1 MTLRRI
7 LTLIAVAA
15 LIAVIGFAVHAWAN
29 GVRFYAV
36 ESGSMAP
43 AVHAG
48 DLVIDLPTT
57 PTSTYRIGDIIT
69 FHPTPGTTT
78 THRIAALEAA
88 GIVTRGDAN
97 PSSDVGY
104 LQATSIVGRVVAI
117 VPFGGYVAVFFRQ
130 PAGVAALLLF
140 LVAAVLLWHLIGG
153 SRPRTDE
160 SANAA
165 DEASGQTSS
174 EEPASNAQAVADS
187 NDVERIEPAADRDTT
202 ARATFG
208 SENA

>member
-7 LTLIAVAA
+7 LTLMAVAA
-15 LIAVIGFAVHAWAN
+15 IVAVIGFAAYAWAN

-104 LQATSIVGRVVAI
+104 LQATSIVGRVAAV

-140 LVAAVLLWHLIGG
+140 LVAAAFLWHFIGG
-153 SRPRTDE
+153 STPRADE
-160 SANAA
+160 SVDAA
-165 DEASGQTSS
+165 REASAPASS
-174 EEPASNAQAVADS
+174 EEPAPDASTAGSDGR
-187 NDVERIEPAADRDTT
+187 ERIEPARDRDTT
-202 ARATFG
+202 ARATF
-208 SENA
+208 SKENA

>member
-1 MTLRRI
+1 MTLRRV
-7 LTLIAVAA
+7 LTLAAVAA
-15 LIAVIGFAVHAWAN
+15 LVAVIGFAAYAWAN

-36 ESGSMAP
+36 ESGSMSP
-43 AVHAG
+43 AVRAG

-57 PTSTYRIGDIIT
+57 PTSTYRIGDIVT

-104 LQATSIVGRVVAI
+104 IQTPSVVGRVAAV

-140 LVAAVLLWHLIGG
+140 LVAAGLVWHLVGG
-153 SRPRTDE
+153 SPPRADE
-160 SANAA
+160 SADAA
-165 DEASGQTSS
+165 REASAQGRSD
-174 EEPASNAQAVADS
+174 EPASDVAAAEPDGA
-187 NDVERIEPAADRDTT
+187 ERIEPAVDRDTT
-202 ARATFG
+202 APATFG
-208 SENA
+208 SEKA